1 MTRAAKPIEARKR
14 PRQARS
20 AATVDIILE
29 AAARILEGGGLSAL
43 NTNLV
48 AERAGISIGS
58 LYQYFPGK
66 EAILAALI
74 RSKRAELVA
83 LLEAQAEK
91 AGAGDLKTLL
101 DGLIGAAL
109 HHQFAR
115 PRLAAS
121 LEYAESLLP
130 LDAETQDLKRKIA
143 DTVARALAAHGIEE
157 PAVAARDLAALTR
170 GMADAAGL
178 YGETD
183 PTALEGRI
191 RRAVYGY
198 LGMGPAL
205 SAG

>member
-1 MTRAAKPIEARKR
+1 MARTAKPIEARKH

-20 AATVDIILE
+20 AATVEIILE

-48 AERAGISIGS
+48 AERAGISVGS

-66 EAILAALI
+66 EALLAALI
-74 RSKRAELVA
+74 RRKRAELVV
-83 LLEAQAEK
+83 LLDGQVER
-91 AGAGDLKTLL
+91 AGTADLKTLL
-101 DGLIGAAL
+101 DGMIRAAL

-130 LDAETQDLKRKIA
+130 LDAETQALKQKIA
-143 DTVARALAAHGIEE
+143 ETVARALSAHGIAD
-157 PAVAARDLAALTR
+157 PATAARDLAALTR

-183 PTALEGRI
+183 PASLEARI

-198 LGMGPAL
+198 LGLG
-205 SAG
+205 G